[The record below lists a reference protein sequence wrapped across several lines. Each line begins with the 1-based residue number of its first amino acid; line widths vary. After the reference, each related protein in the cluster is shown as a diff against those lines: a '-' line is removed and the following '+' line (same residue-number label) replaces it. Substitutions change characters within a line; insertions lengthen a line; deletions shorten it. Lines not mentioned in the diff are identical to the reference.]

1 MRPFLE
7 KFFPALKAEFKKR
20 FSCSLK
26 SVRARAPYPQE
37 AECQGFTLL
46 EVMVATTIMGL
57 VLVVLLQVLTGAMT
71 AQETSF
77 GHARALEAAD
87 RILQD
92 GCNANDLSSRQYT
105 GQDGPYSYLVK
116 VTPQYEVNTPATL
129 GRVVRCALIQV
140 TVTWQERG
148 RKRSVSL
155 ETIRAASQKS
165 L

>member
-1 MRPFLE
+1 MRRFLE
-7 KFFPALKAEFKKR
+7 KFSPVLKTELKR
-20 FSCSLK
+20 RYPRSLK
-26 SVRARAPYPQE
+26 MAEAPAPHPWV
-37 AECQGFTLL
+37 ANCQGFSLL

-71 AQETSF
+71 AQETSL
-77 GHARALEAAD
+77 GHAQALEAAD
-87 RILQD
+87 RVLQD
-92 GCNANDLSSRQYT
+92 GCNAMDLSSRQYT

-116 VTPQYEVNTPATL
+116 VTPQYEVTTPSTL

-140 TVTWQERG
+140 TVTWEERG

-155 ETIRAASQKS
+155 ETIRAASQKG